1 MDTVKG
7 SVNLKWIDE
16 TLMLGIDSR
25 GRTISIGQAEDR
37 EPKWGGMKASD
48 LLLLS
53 AAACSAH
60 DVITILKKQK
70 QMMNSFDIICTG
82 EQMTDP
88 PHSFIALEMKFV
100 VKGKVDPEKLKRAIQ
115 LSQEKYCSVIS
126 TLRPTVEISFTS
138 EVQPESDEN

>member
-7 SVNLKWIDE
+7 SVNLKWIDS

-25 GRTISIGQAEDR
+25 GRTISIGQAKDR
-37 EPKWGGMKASD
+37 EPEWGGIKASD

-70 QMMNSFDIICTG
+70 QLLNSLDIICTG
-82 EQMTDP
+82 EQMADP
-88 PHSFIALEMKFV
+88 PYSFIGLEMKFV
-100 VKGKVDPEKLKRAIQ
+100 VRGEVDPKKLYRAIQ
-115 LSQEKYCSVIS
+115 LSQEKYCSVVS
-126 TLRPTVEISFTS
+126 TLRPAMEISFTS
-138 EVQPESDEN
+138 EVLKE